1 MFRDQP
7 CCAWNPVHNE
17 KILAHVSV
25 NFKHLV
31 KRDAADVQDSKL
43 GISVVEG
50 KDCSILMVS
59 STQLAR
65 LG

>member
-1 MFRDQP
+1 M
-7 CCAWNPVHNE
+7 
-17 KILAHVSV
+17 SV

-31 KRDAADVQDSKL
+31 KRDAADVQDSKF

-50 KDCSILMVS
+50 RDCSILMVS